1 MRSRASA
8 SGRTPQTS
16 PEDFERCPLKLLEYR
31 PFITTCRAIAV
42 RAALCCAFISGFACF
57 AAGDDIDDA
66 EDAEADVEEEEEE
79 EEEELERD
87 WVAWRYR
94 KNTYWHDQISHEVF
108 SNTAEGGVGDLVGKY
123 VLVNGIASLAPS

>member
-1 MRSRASA
+1 M
-8 SGRTPQTS
+8 PLCV
-16 PEDFERCPLKLLEYR
+16 EDVRLLANPVVLVEEEEEVD
-31 PFITTCRAIAV
+31 A
-42 RAALCCAFISGFACF
+42 
-57 AAGDDIDDA
+57 DA
-66 EDAEADVEEEEEE
+66 EDAEADAEDAEADAEDAEAEAEEEE